1 MASNRTARMVP
12 GITLRDW
19 FATHAMEAW
28 IIAYGGNHPPEWYA
42 ERAYEMADKMV
53 DQRKVSKG

>member
-1 MASNRTARMVP
+1 MASKSVSRMVP

-28 IIAYGGNHPPEWYA
+28 IRVYGDNQSPEWYA
-42 ERAYEMADKMV
+42 ERAYQLADTMIEH
-53 DQRKVSKG
+53 RKVSKG